1 MNLFKKYRF
10 VTGFFVGAF
19 VALAA
24 GLALAAIII
33 PTPGENTVEELA
45 QFTSSILD
53 GNGQRKSAEESYAA
67 HVFVVDQ
74 LTIAAGRLYGS
85 IRSDR
90 LRSMLH
96 SQMTRFSK
104 AELSADPDFAGRLD
118 PTAQAVRECVLNEAD
133 EAKRK
138 ACLADIRFTP
148 TSRLSAL

>member
-10 VTGFFVGAF
+10 VTGFFLGAF
-19 VALAA
+19 IALAA
-24 GLALAAIII
+24 GLTLAAIVI
-33 PTPGENTVEELA
+33 PTPAENTVEELV

-53 GNGQRKSAEESYAA
+53 DDGQRKSPEKSYAA

-74 LTIAAGRLYGS
+74 LTIAAGRLYSS

-90 LRSMLH
+90 LRSILH
-96 SQMTRFSK
+96 SQVAIFAK
-104 AELSADPDFAGRLD
+104 GELSADPDFAGRLD

-148 TSRLSAL
+148 TSSLSAL